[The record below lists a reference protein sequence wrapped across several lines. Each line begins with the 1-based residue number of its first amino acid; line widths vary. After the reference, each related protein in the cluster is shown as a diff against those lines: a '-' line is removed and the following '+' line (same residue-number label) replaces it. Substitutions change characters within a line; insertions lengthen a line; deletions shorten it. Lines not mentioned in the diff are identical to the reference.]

1 MDDLV
6 FKALADATRR
16 SLLDALREGPATT
29 GALCAMHPE
38 MSRFGVMDHL
48 RVLQEAGLI
57 TVERDGRARWNHL
70 NPVPIREVYLRW
82 VRPIAETSADELI
95 GLKHVAEA
103 RASADDV
110 RDRPHTRGAQKRTG
124 RSA

>member
-6 FKALADATRR
+6 FKALADSTRR
-16 SLLDALREGPATT
+16 SLLDALRVGPATT

-82 VRPIAETSADELI
+82 VKPIAETSADELI
-95 GLKHVAEA
+95 GLKRVAEA
-103 RASADDV
+103 RRSADDV
-110 RDRPHTRGAQKRTG
+110 RDRPRTRDAKTRTG

>member
-82 VRPIAETSADELI
+82 VKPIAETSADELI
-95 GLKHVAEA
+95 GLKRVAEA
-103 RASADDV
+103 RRSADDV
-110 RDRPHTRGAQKRTG
+110 RDRTRTRDAKTRTG